1 MGVLLLLTLVIM
13 SLMLDSYTPK
23 NSINLSIIDNLI
35 AFAMFMVTWSTFT
48 STLILGL
55 DKDSFTYRQVPV
67 WLKNV
72 IDLIQ

>member
-1 MGVLLLLTLVIM
+1 M

-23 NSINLSIIDNLI
+23 NSINLSVIDNLI
-35 AFAMFMVTWSTFT
+35 GFSMFMVTWSTFI

-72 IDLIQ
+72 INLFKVEINDFVKIF